1 MFPSSFSSPT
11 SVLECA
17 GSGDGQNFYI
27 TAVSNAGG
35 EFFTGS
41 LIQTDVGA
49 GSGIGVGYGAGM
61 SGNAA
66 TVKVWGNNGSNNS
79 FKVPPN
85 STLTLPGVGIPAKG
99 FQVDVDNCYLF
110 YYTR

>member
-1 MFPSSFSSPT
+1 MSNLNMFPSSFASPT
-11 SVLECA
+11 SPLECA
-17 GSGDGQNFYI
+17 GSGDGQSFYI

-41 LIQTDVGA
+41 A
-49 GSGIGVGYGAGM
+49 SAASGIGYGAGM

-66 TVKVWGNNGSNNS
+66 TVTVWDNNGGNDT

-85 STLTLPGVGIPAKG
+85 STLTIPGVGIPAKG
-99 FQVDVDNCYLF
+99 VQVNVNDCYLF